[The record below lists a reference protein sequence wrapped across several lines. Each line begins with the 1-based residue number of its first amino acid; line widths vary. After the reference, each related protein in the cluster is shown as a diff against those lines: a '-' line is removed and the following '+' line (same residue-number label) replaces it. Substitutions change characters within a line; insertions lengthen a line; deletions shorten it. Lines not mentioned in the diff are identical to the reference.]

1 MPPSGPTDW
10 LRGEHTCATASDAAT
25 ALLQGLEY
33 IIVGG
38 PSMSIVTGTTQI
50 QIQTQI
56 CICIYTKWVGRL
68 YQSMSLERRYAH
80 QKHVWSSLCK
90 DSSTLSCGWVG
101 LICLLTLA
109 LHKHQHK
116 QNYKHTSVTASTA
129 TAQVQAVGHFILWV
143 GGPSMSIDSGTNT
156 NTAYYP
162 VGGPG
167 PSMSLK
173 GAHTHLVSNT
183 LVSER
188 AGAHHPGGLLSVVI
202 CTIEMASYS
211 NT

>member
-1 MPPSGPTDW
+1 MHIRNT
-10 LRGEHTCATASDAAT
+10 SD
-25 ALLQGLEY
+25 LLSARTPVLQ
-33 IIVGG
+33 
-38 PSMSIVTGTTQI
+38 
-50 QIQTQI
+50 
-56 CICIYTKWVGRL
+56 
-68 YQSMSLERRYAH
+68 
-80 QKHVWSSLCK
+80 
-90 DSSTLSCGWVG
+90 SCGRVR
-101 LICLLTLA
+101 LLCLLTLA

-116 QNYKHTSVTASTA
+116 QNYKHTSVRASTA
-129 TAQVQAVGHFILWV
+129 TALLQAVGHIILWV

-173 GAHTHLVSNT
+173 SHRTHLVSNT

-211 NT
+211 NTLFILCKDSNTLS

>member
-1 MPPSGPTDW
+1 
-10 LRGEHTCATASDAAT
+10 
-25 ALLQGLEY
+25 
-33 IIVGG
+33 
-38 PSMSIVTGTTQI
+38 MSIVTGTTQI
-50 QIQTQI
+50 QIQHKYNHRHPYARALGVATTLFQGLHYI
-56 CICIYTKWVGRL
+56 SMWVGL
-68 YQSMSLERRYAH
+68 LCQSMSLERPYTH

-90 DSSTLSCGWVG
+90 DSSNLSCGWVG
-101 LICLLTLA
+101 LLWLLTLA